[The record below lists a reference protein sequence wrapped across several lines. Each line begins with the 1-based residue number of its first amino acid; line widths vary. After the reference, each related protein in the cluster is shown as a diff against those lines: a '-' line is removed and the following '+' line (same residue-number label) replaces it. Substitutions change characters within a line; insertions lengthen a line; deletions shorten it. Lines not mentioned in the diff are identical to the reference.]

1 MPCKQLQQCALLS
14 GHHPPAAQAPEAG
27 FHGPCGTILASMQ
40 PDAGPGYDPIAAG
53 PHGGAAR
60 GPLADATPWP
70 ALARATQRGLPH
82 ANAAGARAWARAR
95 AQARARARSHPRT
108 HTHTCTQTLTQT
120 RAQTHWVQ
128 AHRRRD
134 DAARARLRRTLH
146 LPRVRVEGKGTP
158 GIGGEGGARARPEP
172 PPCPLL
178 LRARRRWR
186 GMRFGCCAPGTGE
199 RNDHSERRADR
210 RSGFRSAEGV
220 SLGRTAAVWSSGEPS
235 TWSGLVMTIS

>member
-1 MPCKQLQQCALLS
+1 MPEE
-14 GHHPPAAQAPEAG
+14 APL
-27 FHGPCGTILASMQ
+27 LASC
-40 PDAGPGYDPIAAG
+40 PVPGQDGTLPRRAMAS
-53 PHGGAAR
+53 PAPPSPSVKKSASMPPQMLR
-60 GPLADATPWP
+60 FGPLGSFGQTGHAGTSGTGPSHKIGYASLLPW
-70 ALARATQRGLPH
+70 LMELT
-82 ANAAGARAWARAR
+82 RAR
-95 AQARARARSHPRT
+95 HGHEHRHGRGHDYT
-108 HTHTCTQTLTQT
+108 HAPTGNTCTQTTLTQT

-146 LPRVRVEGKGTP
+146 LPRVEGKGTP

-172 PPCPLL
+172 PPCLLL

-235 TWSGLVMTIS
+235 TW